1 MSRSKIILR
10 IFISGLAL
18 LNFTTTMKAAAEP
31 ITLPPALLQT
41 NAVANHSVSETI
53 GISALS
59 RSD

>member
-1 MSRSKIILR
+1 
-10 IFISGLAL
+10 
-18 LNFTTTMKAAAEP
+18 MKAAAEP